1 MTKVYVDH
9 ISPRITYAF
18 DFIFESRGLEYQFI
32 EDRDQAE
39 CIYSQ
44 NCLASEPTVV
54 MAAFMLSDKIEP
66 LKPKVAELNS
76 GLECFSFDEV
86 FDPIASIFYTLSR
99 YEEYTCLKTDEYG
112 RFPLEQ
118 SHAPLSWLTKS
129 MCDRWAEEVL
139 KETGVDLSLVKNEGQ
154 FIPTFDID
162 NTYAYKLKTGKI
174 KFGSM
179 LKDAL
184 RRDKQRLQERKLVL
198 SGEIPDP
205 YDTFDTIRSVKRRF
219 SQTKVFW
226 LIGKRGAKDRNI
238 SIHNSEHQ
246 ELIKSLSADGVEIG
260 LHPSFG
266 SFGSKSI
273 VRREKETLEK
283 ICSTSITFS
292 RQHYLR
298 FKVNSTYPN
307 LYTLGF
313 QHEYSMGYAE
323 HVGFRSG
330 TARAHVWFDLRKN
343 EITEFI
349 VHPFA
354 YMDGT
359 LREYMKLSI
368 EKSKIQIG
376 ELHHEVTRYG
386 GDFVFI
392 WHNETIGDYGNWKG
406 WKDVLDFTL
415 SLGNE

>member
-32 EDRDQAE
+32 EDRFQAD
-39 CIYSQ
+39 CVYSQ
-44 NCLASEPTVV
+44 NCLTSDPTVV
-54 MAAFMLSDKIEP
+54 MAAFMLSDKIER
-66 LKPKVAELNS
+66 LKPKLAELNS
-76 GLECFSFDEV
+76 GVECFSFDEV

-99 YEEYTCLKTDEYG
+99 YEEHTCLKMDEYG
-112 RFPLEQ
+112 RFSLEQ
-118 SHAPLSWLTKS
+118 SNAPLEWLRKT

-139 KETGVDLSLVKNEGQ
+139 TRTGVDLSLVKNEGQ

-179 LKDAL
+179 LKDVL
-184 RRDKQRLQERKLVL
+184 RRDKQRLEERKLVL

-205 YDTFDTIRSVKRRF
+205 YDTFDTIRSVKKRF
-219 SQTKVFW
+219 PQTKVFW

-246 ELIKSLSADGVEIG
+246 ELIKLLSTDGVEIG

-273 VRREKETLEK
+273 IKVEKETLEK
-283 ICSTSITFS
+283 VCSASIDQS

-298 FKVNSTYPN
+298 FRVDSTYSD
-307 LYTLGF
+307 LLALGF
-313 QHEYSMGYAE
+313 KHEYSMGYAE

-330 TARAHVWFDLRKN
+330 TARPHFWFDLKN
-343 EITEFI
+343 NSISEFTL
-349 VHPFA
+349 HPFA

-368 EKSKIQIG
+368 EESKIQIG
-376 ELHHEVTRYG
+376 ELFDEVTRYG
-386 GDFVFI
+386 GDFIFI
-392 WHNETIGDYGNWKG
+392 WHNETIGDSGNWKG
-406 WKDVLDFTL
+406 WKDVLDFNL